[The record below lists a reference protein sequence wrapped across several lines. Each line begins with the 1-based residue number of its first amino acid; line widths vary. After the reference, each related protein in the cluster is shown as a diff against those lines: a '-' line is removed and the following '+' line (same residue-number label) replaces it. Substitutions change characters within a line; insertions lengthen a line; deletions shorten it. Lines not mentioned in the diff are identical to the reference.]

1 MAAARFDVRRE
12 TGVRRRRIGK
22 DAFKTAKD
30 GGRKIILDAYR
41 IREDFPIL
49 KRKINNHPLIYF
61 DNAATTQKP
70 KQVIDAI
77 SNFYENHNANVHR
90 AVHTLSQEATEMH
103 ENARETIAKFVNAR
117 DSAEI
122 VFVRGTTEAINLVAY
137 SWGLRN
143 LKSGDEVLV
152 SLMEHHSNIV
162 PWEILSKINGF
173 TVKYAEVNSDGT
185 LNYEDFEGKFSRR
198 TKLACLSQVSNVSG
212 VINDVKRIA
221 RVAHDHGALML
232 VDGAQSVPHMA
243 VDVQDLDVD
252 FLAFSG
258 HKMLGPTGIGVLY
271 GRKELLEQMAPFQ
284 GGGEMIK
291 DVSFSREK
299 AQTNISWNTV
309 PWKFEAGT
317 PNICGSIALMAAVNY
332 LERIGMDEVLQHEK
346 ALTEY
351 AVKRMREC
359 SKVTLHGSNDSSLK
373 CGIIPFNVKGL
384 SSHDVALFCDTY
396 GIMMRSGFHC
406 AQPLHEVFKL
416 QSSARASF
424 YIYNTREEIDRFV
437 EVLKEIEQV

>member
-1 MAAARFDVRRE
+1 M
-12 TGVRRRRIGK
+12 
-22 DAFKTAKD
+22 
-30 GGRKIILDAYR
+30 LDPYG

-49 KRKINNHPLIYF
+49 KRKINNYPLIYF

-77 SNFYENHNANVHR
+77 RDFYENHNANVHR
-90 AVHTLSQEATEMH
+90 GVHTLSQETTEMY
-103 ENARETIAKFVNAR
+103 ENAREKIARFVNAK

-122 VFVRGTTEAINLVAY
+122 IFARGTTEAINLVAY

-152 SLMEHHSNIV
+152 SLIEHHSNIV

-173 TVKYAEVNSDGT
+173 TIKYAKVNTDGT
-185 LNYEDFEGKFSRR
+185 LNCEDFESKFSRK
-198 TKLACLSQVSNVSG
+198 TKIACLSHVSNVSG
-212 VINDVKRIA
+212 VINGVKRIA

-232 VDGAQSVPHMA
+232 VDGAQSVPHMP
-243 VDVQDLDVD
+243 VDVQDLGVD

-271 GRKELLEQMAPFQ
+271 GKKELLEQMAPFQ

-291 DVSFSREK
+291 EVSFSQEK
-299 AQTNISWNTV
+299 AQCNISWNAL

-317 PNICGSIALMAAVNY
+317 PNICGGIALMEAVKY
-332 LERIGMDEVLQHEK
+332 LEHIGMAEVLKHEK

-359 SKVTLHGSNDSSLK
+359 RKVTLYGSSDLSLK
-373 CGIIPFNVKGL
+373 CGIIPFNVEGL
-384 SSHDVALFCDTY
+384 SSHDVALFCDNY
-396 GIMMRSGFHC
+396 GIMIRSGFHC
-406 AQPLHEVFKL
+406 AQPLHQVFKL

-424 YIYNTREEIDRFV
+424 YIYNTREEIDQFV
-437 EVLKEIEQV
+437 EVLKEIERA